1 MSNTTVIDYSD
12 SDGEGTVTLV
22 ANPFNKGSKY
32 YALFDRTTI
41 NVDNLIARIQKR
53 ETGTD
58 AMMAKH
64 LISLF
69 KAEILNA
76 LSRGESIN
84 MFDLGILSI
93 SAKGPVKGETPET
106 AVLPALRAKFTCSKL
121 TNKTVAGVKI
131 KKIVMAA
138 TSPVLGT
145 MTDLFT
151 GHAGLCFTV
160 QKPMRIEGTRLKIT
174 GNEGGIFFAPLDEAQ
189 KPVRDETRW
198 IKVEDKQII
207 RNFPKSLEF
216 FLPEA
221 LTVGIPYR
229 IVIKTNCSGR
239 RQKKTYEK
247 GISPVVTVVNE

>member
-12 SDGEGTVTLV
+12 SDGKGTVTLV

-32 YALFDRTTI
+32 YALFDRTTVTI
-41 NVDNLIARIQKR
+41 DNLIARIQKR

-64 LISLF
+64 LASLF

-76 LSRGESIN
+76 LGRGESIN
-84 MFDLGILSI
+84 MFDLGILYI
-93 SAKGPVKGETPET
+93 SANGPVKGETPET
-106 AVLPALRAKFTCSKL
+106 AVLPGFTAKFTCSNL
-121 TNKTVAGVKI
+121 TNKTAAGVKI

-138 TSPVLGT
+138 TTPIFGT
-145 MTDLFT
+145 MRDLST
-151 GHAGLCFTV
+151 GHAGLCFTA
-160 QKPMRIEGTRLKIT
+160 QKPIRIEGSRLKIT

-189 KPVRDETRW
+189 KPVRDETQW

-207 RNFPKSLEF
+207 RNFPKCLEF
-216 FLPEA
+216 FLPDA
-221 LTVGIPYR
+221 LTVGTQYR
-229 IVIKTNCSGR
+229 IVIKTNCSGS

-247 GISPVVTVVNE
+247 GTSPVVTVVSG